1 MLIMPDFIH
10 DLEEWIVWLL
20 SEEYHGSATP
30 AMIIQ
35 RTGYG
40 ERDVLE
46 SIVSLERMKAVT
58 VVRNPRNAIL
68 IDSVGLVARGRA
80 MAGSLKIR
88 KEQR

>member
-10 DLEEWIVWLL
+10 TLEEWIVWLL
-20 SEEYHGSATP
+20 SEEFPGTATP

-40 ERDVLE
+40 EREVLE
-46 SIVSLERMKAVT
+46 SIGALERMKAVR
-58 VVRNPRNAIL
+58 VVRNRRNAIL
-68 IDSVGLVARGRA
+68 IDSVGLTPPGRD

-88 KEQR
+88 AAQR

>member
-20 SEEYHGSATP
+20 SEEYQGSATP

-40 ERDVLE
+40 ERDVLD

-80 MAGSLKIR
+80 MVGSLKIR